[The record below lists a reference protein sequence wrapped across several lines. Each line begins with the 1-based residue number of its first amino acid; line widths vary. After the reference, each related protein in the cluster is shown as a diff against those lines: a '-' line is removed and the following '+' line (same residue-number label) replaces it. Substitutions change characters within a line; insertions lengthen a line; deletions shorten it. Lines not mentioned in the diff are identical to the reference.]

1 MSSDNDYEVVV
12 EVKGG
17 GKHTCQIINTRG
29 VFLLYMSEE
38 RSVEGEEGIGLKAN
52 IFGRLDSA
60 EILGICK
67 AIEDSV
73 VPMLVLEA
81 RNRIVS
87 TGISVEEADKVI
99 AEVLLE
105 QGGLNNVVEEA
116 ADGNT

>member
-1 MSSDNDYEVVV
+1 MSSDNNYEVVV

-17 GKHTCQIINTRG
+17 GKHTCQIIKTRG
-29 VFLLYMSEE
+29 VFLLYVSEE
-38 RSVEGEEGIGLKAN
+38 CSAEGKEGIGLKASV
-52 IFGRLDSA
+52 FGRLDSA

-67 AIEDSV
+67 AVGDSV

-81 RNRIVS
+81 RDRLVS
-87 TGISVEEADKVI
+87 TGISVEEADKAI

-105 QGGLNNVVEEA
+105 QGGLNNIVEEA